1 MAMQATVAIIIVA
14 LWCNIVS
21 IATANGLP
29 HGWFIR
35 GIDVSAEQPLHSVL
49 LGAMSTTLEFFFQ
62 FFHSR
67 FS

>member
-14 LWCNIVS
+14 LWCNVAS
-21 IATANGLP
+21 VATANGLP
-29 HGWFIR
+29 HGLFIR

-49 LGAMSTTLEFFFQ
+49 LGAISTILEFFFK
-62 FFHSR
+62 FLSSR